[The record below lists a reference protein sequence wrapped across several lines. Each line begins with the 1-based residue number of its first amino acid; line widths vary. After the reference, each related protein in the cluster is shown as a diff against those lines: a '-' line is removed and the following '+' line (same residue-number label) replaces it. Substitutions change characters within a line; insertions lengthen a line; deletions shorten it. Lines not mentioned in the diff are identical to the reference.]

1 MLPGGNKA
9 FLTLADG
16 RKISL
21 TDAAEGKLA
30 SQAGVT
36 LTQTEGGQLMYQTG
50 TGTQPTGPEH
60 ENPEPTARKS
70 VVEGKRESVRV
81 DLGGRRTMK
90 KTTRAISHERHIQRE
105 TKIHKYIQQPTL
117 LHD

>member
-36 LTQTEGGQLMYQTG
+36 LTKTEGGQLMYQTG

-60 ENPEPTARKS
+60 ANTEPTG
-70 VVEGKRESVRV
+70 VVDPKEIPWNTVETPRGGQYQLLLQIGRASCRERV
-81 DLGGRRTMK
+81 C
-90 KTTRAISHERHIQRE
+90 Q
-105 TKIHKYIQQPTL
+105 YV
-117 LHD
+117 